1 MKQQID
7 KDNFKI
13 SYHKSVK
20 DLNYYIGRQSICTI
34 IITDIKGEQY
44 ESEMHLKTGW
54 EKDKY
59 QQAIVQSFLL
69 CDDTPASV
77 YIEKFELTN

>member
-7 KDNFKI
+7 KANFKI
-13 SYHKSVK
+13 TYHKSIK
-20 DLNYYIGRQSICTI
+20 DLDYYMGRQSVCTI
-34 IITDIKGEQY
+34 IITDVKGEQY
-44 ESEMHLKTGW
+44 ESEIHLPVGW

-59 QQAIVQSFLL
+59 QQVIFQSFLL

-77 YIEKFELTN
+77 YIEKFKLTD